1 MFKKIIKINVF
12 LIFLTTFVFAE
23 IINKVQITGNKRIS
37 NETIFVYGNIELNK
51 DYTSIE
57 LNSILKNLY
66 STNFF
71 KDIDISIESSVLYL
85 TVEENP
91 IIESL
96 SINGIKKKEL
106 TKLLLEKVS
115 LKERNSFIDSL
126 FLKDINLL
134 TNIIKQFGYYFVKID
149 TSKVFNKQL
158 NTVKISYNVSLGPKA
173 KISTIEFL
181 GDKKI
186 KDRKLRSLITSE
198 EDKFWKFISKNSY
211 LDENRIELD
220 NRLLL
225 NFYKNNGYYFARVE
239 NSFVEFLDDNN
250 FKLIFNINA
259 GKKYFFNEFK
269 LSMPESYDRDKF
281 KSIISD
287 FDKIQNKPYSPLKI
301 NKILNK
307 IDKIALLKEF
317 EFINSSLEEKVIDN
331 EKINISINLEDS
343 DVYYVEKINILGNQ
357 YTLEEVIRNSL
368 IVDEGDAFNEI
379 LFNKSLNN
387 LKARGYFS
395 SVNSLIKEGKN
406 KDKKIL
412 DVIVTEQPTGEV
424 SLGAGFGSSGGSIG
438 GSIRENNF
446 MGKGIKLDT
455 NLSIGEDSIKGSF
468 SYERPN
474 FRNSDNSLILGLNNT
489 TTDYMTKYGYKTKNL
504 GLSIG
509 TSMKQYE
516 DLTFRPTLSL
526 SYEDLETSST
536 ASDNLQKQKGDY
548 VDAYLNYSFDYDLR
562 DQRYQTTDGTRTIFF
577 QELPIS
583 SERNEIVNSLVF
595 DAYQPLVNEMI
606 GKVSIFTQAV
616 HTLSNQD
623 VRISKRLN
631 VPAKKLRGFEPG
643 KIGPVDNGD
652 YVGGNYLTAFTVAT
666 TLPQILPNLQNADF
680 SLFFDAASLWGVD
693 YDSSIKD
700 DQSIKSSIGI
710 SLDVNTIIGPLN
722 FSLAQP
728 ITKESTDKTESF
740 RFNLGTTF

>member
-71 KDIDISIESSVLYL
+71 KNIDMSIESSVLYL

-134 TNIIKQFGYYFVKID
+134 TNIIKQYGYYFVKID
-149 TSKVFNKQL
+149 TSKVFDKQL
-158 NTVKISYNVSLGPKA
+158 NTVKIFYNVSLGPKA

-198 EDKFWKFISKNSY
+198 ENKFWKFISKNSY
-211 LDENRIELD
+211 LDENRIDLD

-259 GKKYFFNEFK
+259 GKKYFFNDFK

-281 KSIISD
+281 ESIISD

-301 NKILNK
+301 KKILNK

-317 EFINSSLEEKVIDN
+317 EFINSSLEEKVVDN
-331 EKINISINLEDS
+331 EKINISIKLEDS

-387 LKARGYFS
+387 LKARGYFG
-395 SVNSLIKEGKN
+395 SVDSLIKVGKN

-412 DVIVTEQPTGEV
+412 DIIVTEQPTGEV

-455 NLSIGEDSIKGSF
+455 NLSIGEDSIKGAF

-474 FRNSDNSLILGLNNT
+474 YRNSDNSLILGLNNT

-509 TSMKQYE
+509 TAMKQYE

-562 DQRYQTTDGTRTIFF
+562 DQRYQPTDGTRAIFF

-583 SERNEIVNSLVF
+583 SERNEIINSLVF

-616 HTLSNQD
+616 VTLSNHD

-643 KIGPVDNGD
+643 RIGPVDNGD
-652 YVGGNYLTAFTVAT
+652 YIGGNYLTAFTVAT

>member
-1 MFKKIIKINVF
+1 MFKKIIKINIF

-23 IINKVQITGNKRIS
+23 IINKVQISGNKRIS

-51 DYTSIE
+51 NYTSIE

-71 KDIDISIESSVLYL
+71 KNIDMSIDSSVLYL

-106 TKLLLEKVS
+106 TNLLLEKVS

-126 FLKDINLL
+126 FLKDINLI
-134 TNIIKQFGYYFVKID
+134 TNIIKQYGYYFVKID
-149 TSKVFNKQL
+149 TSKVFNNQL
-158 NTVKISYNVSLGPKA
+158 NTVKIFYNVSLGPKA

-259 GKKYFFNEFK
+259 GKKYFFNDFE

-287 FDKIQNKPYSPLKI
+287 FGKMQNKPYSPLKI

-317 EFINSSLEEKVIDN
+317 EFINSSLEEKVVDN
-331 EKINISINLEDS
+331 EKINISIKLEDS

-387 LKARGYFS
+387 LKARGYFG

-455 NLSIGEDSIKGSF
+455 NLSIGEDSIKGAF

-474 FRNSDNSLILGLNNT
+474 YRNSDNSLILGINNT

-504 GLSIG
+504 GMSIG

-526 SYEDLETSST
+526 SYEDLQTSST

-562 DQRYQTTDGTRTIFF
+562 DQRYQSTDGTRTVFF

-595 DAYQPLVNEMI
+595 DAYQPLMNEMI

-643 KIGPVDNGD
+643 RIGPVENGD
-652 YVGGNYLTAFTVAT
+652 YIGGYYLTAFTVAT

>member
-1 MFKKIIKINVF
+1 MFKKIIKINIF

-23 IINKVQITGNKRIS
+23 IINKVQISGNKRIS

-51 DYTSIE
+51 NYTSIE

-71 KDIDISIESSVLYL
+71 KNIDMSIDSSVLYL

-106 TKLLLEKVS
+106 TNLLLEKVS

-126 FLKDINLL
+126 FLKDINLI
-134 TNIIKQFGYYFVKID
+134 TNIIKQYGYYFVKID
-149 TSKVFNKQL
+149 TSKVFNNQL
-158 NTVKISYNVSLGPKA
+158 NTVKIFYNVSLGPKA

-259 GKKYFFNEFK
+259 GKKYFFNDFE

-287 FDKIQNKPYSPLKI
+287 FGKMQNKPYSPLKI

-317 EFINSSLEEKVIDN
+317 EFINSSLEEKVVDN
-331 EKINISINLEDS
+331 EKINISIKLEDS

-455 NLSIGEDSIKGSF
+455 NLSIGEDSIKGAF

-474 FRNSDNSLILGLNNT
+474 YRNSDNSLILGINNT

-504 GLSIG
+504 GMSIG

-526 SYEDLETSST
+526 SYEDLQTSST

-562 DQRYQTTDGTRTIFF
+562 DQRYQSTDGTRTVFF

-595 DAYQPLVNEMI
+595 DAYQPLMNEMI

-643 KIGPVDNGD
+643 RIGPVENGD
-652 YVGGNYLTAFTVAT
+652 YIGGNYLTAFTVAT

>member
-1 MFKKIIKINVF
+1 MFKKIIKINLF

-259 GKKYFFNEFK
+259 GKKYFFNDFK
-269 LSMPESYDRDKF
+269 LTMPESYDRDKF

-395 SVNSLIKEGKN
+395 SVDSLIKEGKN

-489 TTDYMTKYGYKTKNL
+489 TRDYMTKYGYKTKNL

-526 SYEDLETSST
+526 SYEDLQTSST

-548 VDAYLNYSFDYDLR
+548 VDTYLNYSFDYDLR
-562 DQRYQTTDGTRTIFF
+562 DQRYQTTDGTRTTFF

>member
-1 MFKKIIKINVF
+1 MFKKIIKINIF

-23 IINKVQITGNKRIS
+23 IINKVQISGNKRIS

-51 DYTSIE
+51 NYTSIE

-71 KDIDISIESSVLYL
+71 KNIDMSIDSSVLYL

-106 TKLLLEKVS
+106 TNLLLEKVS

-126 FLKDINLL
+126 FLKDINLI
-134 TNIIKQFGYYFVKID
+134 TNIIKQYGYYFVKID
-149 TSKVFNKQL
+149 TSKVFNNQL
-158 NTVKISYNVSLGPKA
+158 NTVKIFYNVSLGPKA

-259 GKKYFFNEFK
+259 GKKYFFNDFE

-287 FDKIQNKPYSPLKI
+287 FGKMQNKPYSPLKI

-317 EFINSSLEEKVIDN
+317 EFINSSLEEKVVDN
-331 EKINISINLEDS
+331 EKINISIKLEDS

-387 LKARGYFS
+387 LKARGYFG

-455 NLSIGEDSIKGSF
+455 NLSIGEDSIKGAF

-474 FRNSDNSLILGLNNT
+474 YRNSDNSLILGINNT

-504 GLSIG
+504 GMSIG

-526 SYEDLETSST
+526 SYEDLQTSST

-562 DQRYQTTDGTRTIFF
+562 DQRYQSTDGTRTVFF

-595 DAYQPLVNEMI
+595 DAYQPLMNEMI

-643 KIGPVDNGD
+643 RIGPVENGD
-652 YVGGNYLTAFTVAT
+652 YIGGNYLTAFTVAT